1 MPNRTVTILLVE
13 DDDQLR
19 AMLKAGLSFAGYRVL
34 DARLN
39 SHAAKQ
45 VAEYHGPIHIMI
57 SDMMMPGT
65 TGYELAKRIRAWRPD
80 MKVLFISGYP
90 KEVLCE
96 DGLLDNGVRF
106 LQKPFDGH
114 VLLAMIAEILHDN
127 CREPSCERAHEL
139 LRQLSVAEEA
149 LHKIAGTLRT

>member
-1 MPNRTVTILLVE
+1 MSNRAVTILLVE

-39 SHAAKQ
+39 SHAAKH
-45 VAEYHGPIHIMI
+45 VAEYQGPIHVMI

-65 TGYELAKRIRAWRPD
+65 TGDELAKRIRSWRPD
-80 MKVLFISGYP
+80 MKVLFMSGYP
-90 KEVLCE
+90 KEVLHA
-96 DGLLDNGVRF
+96 DGLLDRGVHF

-114 VLLAMIAEILHDN
+114 VLLAMIAEMLQEGFQ
-127 CREPSCERAHEL
+127 EPSGERTHEL

-149 LHKIAGTLRT
+149 LHKIAGSLRT

>member
-1 MPNRTVTILLVE
+1 MSKRTVTILLVE

-19 AMLKAGLSFAGYRVL
+19 ALLKAGLTFSGYRVL

-39 SHAAKQ
+39 SHAAKH
-45 VAEYHGPIHIMI
+45 VAEYQGPIHLMI
-57 SDMMMPGT
+57 SDVMMPGT

-80 MKVLFISGYP
+80 MKMLFMSGYP

-96 DGLLDNGVRF
+96 DGLLDTGSRF

-114 VLLAMIAEILHDN
+114 TLLETIAEMLRERFH
-127 CREPSCERAHEL
+127 EPSGESTNEL
-139 LRQLSVAEEA
+139 LRQVRVAEEA
-149 LHKIAGTLRT
+149 LQTIAGRLRR